1 MDRSEATGLVHIYCG
16 DGKGKTTASV
26 GLAVRAAGAGKRVL
40 FAQFFKDGSSSEIK
54 LLRLLPGVETMHC
67 KTAPGRYSQMDEAGR
82 ARAKADYGCL
92 LEDALAA
99 AREGA
104 DLLILDEAIS
114 SCNYGTICEETLA
127 AFLETRPAGLEVVLT
142 GRAPSERLIAL
153 ADYVTEMRKL
163 KHPYDNGVLA
173 RRGIEF

>member
-1 MDRSEATGLVHIYCG
+1 MEGTEAKGLVHIYCG
-16 DGKGKTTASV
+16 DGKGKTTAAV
-26 GLAVRAAGAGKRVL
+26 GLAVRAAGAGRRVI
-40 FAQFFKDGSSSEIK
+40 FAQFFKNGSSSEVQM
-54 LLRLLPGVETMHC
+54 LRLLPGVETMHC
-67 KTAPGRYSQMDEAGR
+67 KTVSGFYSQMSEAER
-82 ARAKADYGCL
+82 EQARRDYSRL
-92 LEDALAA
+92 LGDALAA

-104 DLLILDEAIS
+104 GLLILDEAIS

>member
-1 MDRSEATGLVHIYCG
+1 MEKQEAKGLVHIYCG

-26 GLAVRAAGAGKRVL
+26 GLAVRAAGAGKKVI
-40 FAQFFKDGSSSEIK
+40 FAQFFKNGSSSEVK
-54 LLRLLPGVETMHC
+54 MLRLLPGVETMHC
-67 KTAPGRYSQMDEAGR
+67 KTVSGFYSQMSEADR
-82 ARAKADYGCL
+82 DQARCDYSRL
-92 LEDALAA
+92 LEDALTA

-127 AFLETRPAGLEVVLT
+127 EFLENRPAGLEVVLT
-142 GRAPSERLIAL
+142 GRDPSERLVGL
-153 ADYVTEMRKL
+153 ADYVTEMKKI
-163 KHPYDNGVLA
+163 KHPYDHGILA